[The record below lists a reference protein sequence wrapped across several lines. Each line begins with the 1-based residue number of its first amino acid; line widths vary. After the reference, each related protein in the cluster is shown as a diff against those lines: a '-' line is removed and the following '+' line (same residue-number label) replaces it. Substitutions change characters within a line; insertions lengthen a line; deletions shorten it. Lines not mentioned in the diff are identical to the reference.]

1 MGGRISLHRVI
12 MVVDEARSGHCA
24 DLGQGDNR
32 VPMATEKLII
42 RGALGSGDFP
52 DWIVHR
58 ARRLGLRGGI
68 TRIGAQAIETLV
80 AGPPD
85 LIDAMEVGCSLG
97 PTSVE
102 VERIDRTAVDFDI
115 GGSDFAY
122 VLEDDSRPAE
132 PRDGPR

>member
-1 MGGRISLHRVI
+1 MT
-12 MVVDEARSGHCA
+12 
-24 DLGQGDNR
+24 
-32 VPMATEKLII
+32 TEELII
-42 RGALGSGDFP
+42 RGALGSRDFP

-68 TRIGAQAIETLV
+68 TRIGEQAIETLV
-80 AGPPD
+80 AGSPD

-102 VERIDRTAVDFDI
+102 VERIDRTVVDVDI

-122 VLEDDSRPAE
+122 VLEDVCMPVKT
-132 PRDGPR
+132 RDDPS